1 MAIPMLVFDT
11 SLKGAWSFLFFIFF
25 KVIAILVP
33 EESSYFSDHHSEI
46 SRPNSFA
53 FGRKLQKLTD
63 FIDMVVTTN
72 ILRV

>member
-1 MAIPMLVFDT
+1 MDKNSKTLIVWRSLVL
-11 SLKGAWSFLFFIFF
+11 SFFIFF

>member
-1 MAIPMLVFDT
+1 MF
-11 SLKGAWSFLFFIFF
+11 LKRLECLKELGPFFFHFF

-46 SRPNSFA
+46 SCPNSFA